1 MIMYRFRFIVYLIVM
16 LALSPATAGSYDDF
30 FVAIIRDDVS
40 GLRRLLDQGMDPNSR
55 DPKGQ
60 PALAV
65 AIRRESPR
73 AFALLLARPE
83 TDVNA
88 LNAAGESALMLAA
101 IAGDLEACE
110 RLIERGA
117 QLDKAGWT
125 PLHYAASGPEPRIVR
140 LLLDRGAA
148 IDAASPNGSTALMLA
163 AQHGPEAS
171 IELLLAR
178 GADTRRRNQRGL
190 QAIDL
195 AEQAGRDWLVE
206 RLEKLP
212 R

>member
-1 MIMYRFRFIVYLIVM
+1 MMYRLRFTIYLIVVSM
-16 LALSPATAGSYDDF
+16 ISPAMAGAYDDF

-65 AIRRESPR
+65 AIRRESPG
-73 AFALLLARPE
+73 AFGLLLSRPG

-101 IAGDLEACE
+101 IAGDIEACE
-110 RLIERGA
+110 RLIARGA
-117 QLDKAGWT
+117 QIDKPGWS

-140 LLLDRGAA
+140 LLLERSAA
-148 IDAASPNGSTALMLA
+148 IDTEAPNGSTPLMMA
-163 AQHGPEAS
+163 AQHGPEAT

>member
-1 MIMYRFRFIVYLIVM
+1 MMKYRLRFALYLIVAAM
-16 LALSPATAGSYDDF
+16 ISPAMAGAYDDF

-73 AFALLLARPE
+73 AFGLLLARPE

-101 IAGDLEACE
+101 IAGDVEACE

-117 QLDKAGWT
+117 RVDKPGWS
-125 PLHYAASGPEPRIVR
+125 PLHYAASGPEPRVVR
-140 LLLDRGAA
+140 LLLERGAA
-148 IDAASPNGSTALMLA
+148 IDAEAPNGSTALMMA
-163 AQHGPEAS
+163 TQHGPEAT

-206 RLEKLP
+206 RLHKLP

>member
-1 MIMYRFRFIVYLIVM
+1 M
-16 LALSPATAGSYDDF
+16 
-30 FVAIIRDDVS
+30 AIIRDDVGS
-40 GLRRLLDQGMDPNSR
+40 LRKLLDQGMDPNSR
-55 DPKGQ
+55 DAKGQ

-73 AFALLLARPE
+73 AFQLLLARPGV
-83 TDVNA
+83 DVNA

-101 IAGDLEACE
+101 IAGDIEACE
-110 RLIERGA
+110 SLIERGA
-117 QLDKAGWT
+117 QIDKPGWS

-140 LLLDRGAA
+140 MLLDRGAT
-148 IDAASPNGSTALMLA
+148 IDTEAPNGSTALMMA
-163 AQHGPEAS
+163 AMHGPEAS

-206 RLEKLP
+206 RLQKLP
-212 R
+212 H

>member
-1 MIMYRFRFIVYLIVM
+1 MMKRLLKFLFYLVVV
-16 LALSPATAGSYDDF
+16 LWFSSAKAGAYDDF
-30 FVAIIRDDVS
+30 FVAIIRDDVAS
-40 GLRRLLDQGMDPNSR
+40 LRRLLDQGMDPNSR

-73 AFALLLARPE
+73 ALEVLLGRSG

-101 IAGDLEACE
+101 IAGDLEASE
-110 RLIERGA
+110 RLLERGA
-117 QLDKAGWT
+117 QVNKSGWS

-140 LLLDRGAA
+140 LLLQRGAA
-148 IDAASPNGSTALMLA
+148 IDAEAPNGSTPLMLA

-171 IELLLAR
+171 IELLIQS

-195 AEQAGRDWLVE
+195 AEQAGRDWLVD
-206 RLEKLP
+206 RLQMLP

>member
-1 MIMYRFRFIVYLIVM
+1 MINRLRFALYLIVATM
-16 LALSPATAGSYDDF
+16 ISPAIAGAYDDF

-73 AFALLLARPE
+73 AFGLLLARPE

-101 IAGDLEACE
+101 IAGDVEACE

-117 QLDKAGWT
+117 QVDKPGWS
-125 PLHYAASGPEPRIVR
+125 PLHYAASGPEPRVVR
-140 LLLDRGAA
+140 LLLERGAA
-148 IDAASPNGSTALMLA
+148 IDAEAPNGSTALMMA
-163 AQHGPEAS
+163 AQHGPEAT

-195 AEQAGRDWLVE
+195 ADQAGRDWLVE
-206 RLEKLP
+206 RLQKLP

>member
-1 MIMYRFRFIVYLIVM
+1 MIRLCFKLTLYLAVVM
-16 LALSPATAGSYDDF
+16 VFSPSVAGVYDDF
-30 FVAIIRDDVS
+30 FVAIIRDDVGS
-40 GLRRLLDQGMDPNSR
+40 LRKLLDQGVDPNSR
-55 DPKGQ
+55 DATGQ

-73 AFALLLARPE
+73 VLQLLLTRPE

-101 IAGDLEACE
+101 IAGDVEACE

-117 QLDKAGWT
+117 RINQPGWS
-125 PLHYAASGPEPRIVR
+125 PLHYASSGPDTRTVR
-140 LLLDRGAA
+140 MLLDRGAS
-148 IDAASPNGSTALMLA
+148 IDAAAPNGATPLMLA

-206 RLEKLP
+206 RLQKLP

>member
-1 MIMYRFRFIVYLIVM
+1 MITKSLKFVVYLFLVTVFSI
-16 LALSPATAGSYDDF
+16 ASAGSYDDF
-30 FVAIIRDDVS
+30 FVAIIRDDAGNV
-40 GLRRLLDQGMDPNSR
+40 RALLDRGMDPNSR

-73 AFALLLARPE
+73 AIAALLARPDI
-83 TDVNA
+83 DVNA
-88 LNAAGESALMLAA
+88 LNAAGESPLMLAA
-101 IAGDLEACE
+101 IAGDIEAC
-110 RLIERGA
+110 RQLIERGA
-117 QLDKAGWT
+117 QVRKAGWA
-125 PLHYAASGPEPRIVR
+125 PIHYAASGPETRIVR
-140 LLLDRGAA
+140 LLLERGAD
-148 IDAASPNGSTALMLA
+148 IDAEAPNGMTALMLA
-163 AQHGPEAS
+163 SQSAPETTVD
-171 IELLLAR
+171 LLLVR